1 MDYKEEIRKFVTQI
15 SAYARQTN
23 PNLNQPIIIPQN
35 GNEVLTKDGEPDRKV
50 NVSK

>member
-1 MDYKEEIRKFVTQI
+1 MDYKEEIRKFVIQI

-23 PNLNQPIIIPQN
+23 PNFIIIPQN